1 MTITTAIGGDATH
14 QKVAL
19 LYIKQGL
26 SPIDAMNTLKLCNF
40 VVNIGGTKY
49 KVKASSVASIMT
61 GFRLIEHQVASGR
74 ATCTKTK
81 GLQWK

>member
-19 LYIKQGL
+19 SYIKQGL
-26 SPIDAMNTLKLCNF
+26 GPIDAMSALKLTNYI
-40 VVNIGGTKY
+40 VNVGGTNY
-49 KVKASSVASIMT
+49 KVKASSVASIIA
-61 GFRLIEHQVASGR
+61 GFKLIEHQVTRGK